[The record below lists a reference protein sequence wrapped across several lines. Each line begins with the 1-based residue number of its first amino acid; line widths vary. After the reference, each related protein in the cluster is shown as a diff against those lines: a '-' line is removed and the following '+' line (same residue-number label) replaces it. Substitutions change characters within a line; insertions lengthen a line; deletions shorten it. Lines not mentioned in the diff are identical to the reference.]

1 MSVSDKQV
9 APDIV
14 EIELFGPDCVDLT
27 LVDLPGI
34 VRTVGKDEKESLIK
48 EINDIIKEFLKNER
62 CIFLAIVPANV
73 DFHNS

>member
-1 MSVSDKQV
+1 M
-9 APDIV
+9 
-14 EIELFGPDCVDLT
+14 IE
-27 LVDLPGI
+27 I